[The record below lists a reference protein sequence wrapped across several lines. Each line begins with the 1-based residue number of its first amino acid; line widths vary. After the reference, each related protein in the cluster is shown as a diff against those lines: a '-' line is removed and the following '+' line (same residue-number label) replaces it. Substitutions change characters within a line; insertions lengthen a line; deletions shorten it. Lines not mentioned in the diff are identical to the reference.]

1 MRKKVIN
8 HDILIVLID
17 INPFFHILQ
26 FELATGQEENPF
38 QVHPDEITKAA
49 PQELTVDEDEEGDS
63 DIDID

>member
-17 INPFFHILQ
+17 INPFFHILHQ
-26 FELATGQEENPF
+26 LHIFYIIY
-38 QVHPDEITKAA
+38 DKITVAA
-49 PQELTVDEDEEGDS
+49 PQELIVDEDEEGDS